1 MATPTH
7 YAETRLW
14 LANALEKTAGWRD
27 SKAAEFPNDLRN
39 ARSAGAL
46 RTAAYYLRSV
56 DGSAAVQRVAELV
69 HDCTASDIDLV
80 GPNYSKALPGSESER
95 AAARYFFDHF
105 AGAPDAESHEE
116 LVADLYRAILRDVR
130 ELPHSAGSPLGRR
143 VRADEPAPVDPLAT
157 ALGEL
162 RELLRDAWD
171 QRRNTQLLEL
181 SRLLGDLSD
190 AARAEADANG
200 RLPTFNQP
208 TRIPMLRR
216 QLGIALK
223 AYEAVGGTEI
233 VAAHDLVDQAK
244 VFASEIISGVIS
256 ALDEVTFVMSRDA
269 AAMAS

>member
-46 RTAAYYLRSV
+46 RQAAYYLRSV

-80 GPNYSKALPGSESER
+80 GPNYSKSFPGSESER

-105 AGAPDAESHEE
+105 AGAADAESHEE

-130 ELPHSAGSPLGRR
+130 ELPHSTGSPLGRR
-143 VRADEPAPVDPLAT
+143 VRADEPAPADPLAT

-171 QRRNTQLLEL
+171 QRRTTQLLEV
-181 SRLLGDLSD
+181 SRLLGNLSD
-190 AARAEADANG
+190 AARAEADTNG
-200 RLPTFNQP
+200 RLPAFNHP

-216 QLGIALK
+216 QLGIAVK
-223 AYEAVGGTEI
+223 AYEAVGGSWIE
-233 VAAHDLVDQAK
+233 AAHKLVDEPPNH
-244 VFASEIISGVIS
+244 VNDIIGGVIS
-256 ALDEVTFVMSRDA
+256 ALDEVTRVMDSDVA
-269 AAMAS
+269 G